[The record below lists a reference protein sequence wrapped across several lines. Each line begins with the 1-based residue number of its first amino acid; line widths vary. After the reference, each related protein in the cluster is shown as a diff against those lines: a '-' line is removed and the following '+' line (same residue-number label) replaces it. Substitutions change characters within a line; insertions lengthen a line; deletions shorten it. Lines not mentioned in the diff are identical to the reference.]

1 MYCGFISF
9 KVILKFSFF
18 LGKHALCCEVVMDK
32 GKMTKRILM
41 MLIGNVIL
49 GMGAGM
55 LRAADFGVDPYQCF
69 VLGVD
74 KVLKLGYGTTFVIV
88 NAIFLVLMI
97 IFARKMLNLG
107 TLVNMFL
114 LGYIIDFSCSFLL
127 TLTPSPIVAVRVIYF
142 IVSILLITFASAVI
156 YTADMGV
163 STYDWIALR
172 TAEVQKKVPF
182 KWCRVGTDLVCV
194 IIGLVFAIIPGIGTI
209 VTAFLLGPL
218 VSFFRTYCSE
228 PFLYGKNQAV

>member
-1 MYCGFISF
+1 M
-9 KVILKFSFF
+9 
-18 LGKHALCCEVVMDK
+18 EK
-32 GKMTKRILM
+32 GNIYKRILM

-69 VLGVD
+69 VLGID

-88 NAIFLVLMI
+88 NAVFLVLMLLL
-97 IFARKMLNLG
+97 ARKMLNAG
-107 TLVNMFL
+107 TLVNMFF
-114 LGYIIDFSCSFLL
+114 LGYIIDFSYSVCMGI
-127 TLTPSPIVAVRVIYF
+127 TPSPSVIVRVLYF

-163 STYDWIALR
+163 STYDWIALT
-172 TAEVQKKVPF
+172 TADVQKKVSF

-194 IIGLVFAIIPGIGTI
+194 IVGLVFSIIPGIGTI

-228 PFLYGKNQAV
+228 PFLYGRNKETQ

>member
-1 MYCGFISF
+1 M
-9 KVILKFSFF
+9 
-18 LGKHALCCEVVMDK
+18 EK
-32 GKMTKRILM
+32 GNIYKRILM

-49 GMGAGM
+49 GMGVGM

-69 VLGVD
+69 VLGID

-88 NAIFLVLMI
+88 NAVFLVLMLLL
-97 IFARKMLNLG
+97 ARKMLNAG
-107 TLVNMFL
+107 TLVNMFF
-114 LGYIIDFSCSFLL
+114 LGYIIDFSYSVCMGI
-127 TLTPSPIVAVRVIYF
+127 TPSPSVIVRVVYF
-142 IVSILLITFASAVI
+142 IVSILLITFSSAVI

-163 STYDWIALR
+163 STYDWIALK
-172 TAEVQKKVPF
+172 TAEVQKKISF

-194 IIGLVFAIIPGIGTI
+194 IIGLIFSIIPGIGTI

-228 PFLYGKNQAV
+228 PFLYGKNKVA

>member
-1 MYCGFISF
+1 M
-9 KVILKFSFF
+9 
-18 LGKHALCCEVVMDK
+18 EK
-32 GKMTKRILM
+32 GNIYKRILM

-69 VLGVD
+69 VRGID
-74 KVLKLGYGTTFVIV
+74 KALKLGYGTTFVIV
-88 NAIFLVLMI
+88 NAVFLVLMLLL
-97 IFARKMLNLG
+97 ARKMLNVG
-107 TLVNMFL
+107 TLVNMFF
-114 LGYIIDFSCSFLL
+114 LGYIIDFSYSMCMKITSS
-127 TLTPSPIVAVRVIYF
+127 PSLFVRVVYF
-142 IVSILLITFASAVI
+142 IVSILLITFSSAVI

-163 STYDWIALR
+163 STYDWIALK
-172 TAEVQKKVPF
+172 TAEVQKKVSF

-194 IIGLVFAIIPGIGTI
+194 IIGMVFSIIPGIGTI

-228 PFLYGKNQAV
+228 PFLYGRNKETQ

>member
-1 MYCGFISF
+1 M
-9 KVILKFSFF
+9 
-18 LGKHALCCEVVMDK
+18 EK
-32 GKMTKRILM
+32 GNIYKRILM

-69 VLGVD
+69 VLGID

-88 NAIFLVLMI
+88 NAVFLVLMLLL
-97 IFARKMLNLG
+97 ARKMLNAG
-107 TLVNMFL
+107 TLVNMFF
-114 LGYIIDFSCSFLL
+114 LGYIIDFSYSVCMGI
-127 TLTPSPIVAVRVIYF
+127 TPSPSVIVRVVYF
-142 IVSILLITFASAVI
+142 IVSILLITFSSAVI

-163 STYDWIALR
+163 STYDWIALK
-172 TAEVQKKVPF
+172 TAEVQEKVSF

-194 IIGLVFAIIPGIGTI
+194 IVGLVFSIIPGIGTI

-228 PFLYGKNQAV
+228 PFLYGRNKETQ